1 MKKLIR
7 QYAAAPLG
15 ILYGMLP
22 VLLAWLLIHS
32 LGALAAAVCGAI
44 GLEESLTLQISQALQ
59 QLQDA
64 KLVMPWPAGLL
75 LGLVSSLLLLVI
87 KGRKGRIALIVV
99 GVVLLLPLT
108 LGMFCLTEVNSV
120 QVWRELAALAQWL

>member
-1 MKKLIR
+1 
-7 QYAAAPLG
+7 
-15 ILYGMLP
+15 
-22 VLLAWLLIHS
+22 
-32 LGALAAAVCGAI
+32 
-44 GLEESLTLQISQALQ
+44 
-59 QLQDA
+59 
-64 KLVMPWPAGLL
+64 MPWPAGLL
-75 LGLVSSLLLLVI
+75 LGPVSSLLLLVI

>member
-1 MKKLIR
+1 MKKYRNVLIGM
-7 QYAAAPLG
+7 A
-15 ILYGMLP
+15 YGMLP

-75 LGLVSSLLLLVI
+75 LGLVSSLLLVI

-99 GVVLLLPLT
+99 GAVLLLPLT
-108 LGMFCLTEVNSV
+108 LGAFCLAEINDV